1 MLCWKPSVWPTS
13 CATTYSMQAAHQVV
27 GQRQLLRARIERAD
41 LHEVPVA
48 RQVHDVVVEL
58 DVRLE
63 DLAACADRERA
74 GPTAFSVVD
83 GSQRITE

>member
-1 MLCWKPSVWPTS
+1 MLEAERV
-13 CATTYSMQAAHQVV
+13 ADFVRGDVLDQASHQIV
-27 GQRQLLRARIERAD
+27 GQRQRLRARIERAD
-41 LHEVPVA
+41 LDEVPVA

-63 DLAACADRERA
+63 NLAGARIVDVRPE
-74 GPTAFSVVD
+74 AFSVVD

>member
-1 MLCWKPSVWPTS
+1 MLEAERV
-13 CATTYSMQAAHQVV
+13 ADLVRHDVLNQLAHQVV
-27 GQRQLLRARIERAD
+27 GQRQRLRARVERTD

-48 RQVHDVVVEL
+48 GQVHDVVVEL

-63 DLAACADRERA
+63 NLAAARIVDVRA
-74 GPTAFSVVD
+74 RAFSVVD